1 MTKAELQEEIRE
13 RIYENTGGEI
23 TGQALQDVLLHM
35 TDTLSGGGG
44 SGQDGSDGVGI
55 LDIVVTDVSSETP
68 AFSPSVLR
76 SSPMIL
82 GASAPTGKK
91 ITIILTDGRETSFV
105 IENGRDGRDGA
116 DASGGTID
124 DEAFE
129 EFRDEFERYKEEVS
143 GRIETIRNEIEDATE
158 NAVGDA
164 LDQLHQTQQELA
176 DLSDRL
182 NEAAGNAQDALDL
195 ARSLS
200 GITGSGISVDDLEE
214 ILRLNDEFRDWMDD
228 FSGKVSSL
236 YTKYD
241 DLEQEIGAAG
251 IGISALDGRI
261 SVIGENLNLL
271 SGTVGNVKTDW
282 DASKGSITSLTS
294 WYNESAGTYAELIS
308 KMDAIDA
315 RIENKVAYYI
325 QSGGGV
331 NYLSEYVDG
340 KLAEFGRT
348 IEVSGV
354 DLTHIEEKINGLSA
368 SVTTTISRYGGLSG
382 ELVTISDRMD
392 GLRGDVSRSLTVA
405 ESAMTSAIDM
415 RDVWNR
421 ESGMIRTVTNLVIRE
436 DEDGPIYWYINPE
449 LEDASDKSQW
459 VRVFYQ
465 GDDPT
470 TGLPFYTENKDG
482 SGTRYDEHVFP
493 DYLSGMLSFIKQ
505 NYDQIELNVTSGDI
519 VSLLRLEVT
528 DGGSV
533 IYMTADRV
541 MIDADVIANSL
552 IAKSANIGGVNIGA
566 GMISA
571 KTGSDKW
578 ALRGDGVLEA
588 TGAQISGDIT
598 ANSLTL
604 GSQSIEDYIDSQ
616 IPEYEEGITSGDV
629 TSIIA
634 SAANAYNWV
643 VQEDLGD
650 YLVLGTK
657 YGNASSVTISKQGL
671 LVAKNAI
678 ISGTVYANKGVFNGT
693 VHATAGDFKG
703 SVSATSGYFN
713 NISANNVTIKNSR
726 FTGDITANSLT
737 LGSQSI
743 EDYIESQI
751 PAMED
756 GMTSGDVASII
767 ASAANAYNWVVQE
780 DLGDY
785 LVLGTKYGNASS
797 VTISKQGLLVA
808 KNAIISG
815 TVFADRGVFNGTV
828 HAKDG
833 DFKGSVSATSGYFND
848 ISANNI
854 TINNS
859 RFTGDVT
866 ANSLTL
872 GNQSIDAYLDSK
884 NYATM
889 DDIGDAEVSV
899 VSSTT
904 VNPDGSIRHVLTIGG
919 HSYEWNTMTS
929 GSVVALGAD
938 YSSYDGTIVD
948 VHLEINGDESISVVL
963 SQALTTYVTVI
974 FQAEENASNDN
985 PGGWFGAII
994 PMGSTRVKCYHVTPD
1009 SESIDDSTFCESTD
1023 FEVPVSLIN
1032 AYIIPDSPLHLQF
1045 RYKSAELNY
1054 TAIQNLID
1062 ADMEDFIMYS
1072 DPSSYRFYVDKN
1084 GLLQANNAVIY
1095 GKVYASEGYFRGSV
1109 SADSGYFRG
1118 SVYATNGYFWGT
1130 IHASAGTIGGL
1141 MIQNDGLFGR
1151 DFSLTS
1157 SGLEASNATI
1167 YGTIRQPFGEL
1178 KVHEDVIC
1186 FGDEDEQEEY
1196 QNPLEIYDNVYCQ
1209 ENTDSGGLGW
1219 GSMDFKWD
1227 VSQAGRRI
1235 TIVNN
1240 KGGKQI
1246 TDYGSSV
1253 ISAPA
1258 GYYFF
1263 EDGIATS
1270 TLKFSNEIIE
1280 LLGYG
1285 ESDNNVFYGYIVL
1298 SRKNMMTMKRY
1309 GHELRMLATGTI
1321 TQSGASIT
1329 NLSTFD
1335 GTAFTA
1341 RSQTYT
1347 ASNPVTYWWSDTF
1360 NRISCQKNSVGD
1372 YTVRMPSK
1380 WFKGMDSTISKNLR
1394 VMLTSR
1400 TPGAYVSYHSGNT
1413 SGFCVN
1419 TVFLG
1424 NYVDADVDFFIYN
1437 LGDWFSLQKDAS
1449 IEVTATKQSMFFSSY
1464 SSTGT
1469 SQTAQ
1474 FTISPSNATI
1484 TTATT
1489 ETESGFSSVFNVSYN
1504 SSSKTLSVNL
1514 IGYIQRNT
1522 SGKFKLSA
1530 TVGGET
1536 VDYYVTINY
1545 TYYPPCNCDY
1555 DCNDR
1560 QSW

>member
-1 MTKAELQEEIRE
+1 MTKAELQEEIRR

-105 IENGRDGRDGA
+105 IENGHDGKDGA

-124 DEAFE
+124 DEAFD

-164 LDQLHQTQQELA
+164 LDQLQQTQQELA
-176 DLSDRL
+176 DLSNRL

-195 ARSLS
+195 ARTLS
-200 GITGSGISVDDLEE
+200 GITGSGISVDDIEE
-214 ILRLNDEFRDWMDD
+214 VLRLNDEFRDWMDD
-228 FSGKVSSL
+228 FSGKVSTL

-241 DLEQEIGAAG
+241 ELEQEVGAAG
-251 IGISALDGRI
+251 IGIDALDGRI
-261 SVIGENLNLL
+261 SVIGENLSIL
-271 SGTVGNVKTDW
+271 SGTVGNVKTEW
-282 DASKGSITSLTS
+282 DASKGSITSLTT

-392 GLRGDVSRSLTVA
+392 GLDGEVSKSLTVA

-421 ESGMIRTVTNLVIRE
+421 ESGMIRTVTDLVIKT
-436 DEDGPIYWYINPE
+436 DDQGDPIYWYIDPE

-459 VRVFYQ
+459 VRVYYQ

-470 TGLPFYTENKDG
+470 TGLPFYTTNKDG

-493 DYLSGMLSFIKQ
+493 DYLSGMISFIKQ
-505 NYDQIELNVTSGDI
+505 NYDQIELNVTSGDVI
-519 VSLLRLEVT
+519 SLLRLEVT
-528 DGGSV
+528 EGGSV

-552 IAKSANIGGVNIGA
+552 TAKSANIGGVHIGA

-588 TGAQISGDIT
+588 TGAQINGDIT

-604 GSQSIEDYIDSQ
+604 GSQSIEDFIADQ
-616 IPEYEEGITSGDV
+616 IPEYEEGMTSGDV

-634 SAANAYNWV
+634 SAADAYNWV

-671 LVAKNAI
+671 LIAKNAI

-713 NISANNVTIKNSR
+713 NISANNVTINNSR

-751 PAMED
+751 PAMDE

-815 TVFADRGVFNGTV
+815 TVFADSGVFNGTV

-833 DFKGSVSATSGYFND
+833 DFKGSISATSGYFND
-848 ISANNI
+848 VSANNI
-854 TINNS
+854 TIKNS
-859 RFTGDVT
+859 RFAGDIT
-866 ANSLTL
+866 ANSITL
-872 GNQSIDAYLDSK
+872 GSQSIDDYLASK

-899 VSSTT
+899 ASSTT
-904 VNPDGSIRHVLTIGG
+904 VNPDGSIKHVLTIGG

-929 GSVVALGAD
+929 GSAVALGAD
-938 YSSYDGTIVD
+938 YSSFDGTIVT
-948 VHLEINGDESISVVL
+948 VHLEINEDDSIAVVL
-963 SQALTTYVTVI
+963 SQPLSAYSTVI
-974 FQAEENASNDN
+974 FQAEENSLNDN
-985 PGGWFGAII
+985 PGGWFGTLI
-994 PMGSTRVKCYHVTPD
+994 PSGSSRVNCYHVTPD
-1009 SESIDDSTFCESTD
+1009 SESISDSVCKSTD
-1023 FEVPVSLIN
+1023 FKTPVSLIN
-1032 AYIIPDSPLHLQF
+1032 ACMIFSFPVHMQF
-1045 RYKSAELNY
+1045 WYKSAELNY
-1054 TAIQNLID
+1054 TQIPNLND
-1062 ADMEDFIMYS
+1062 ADMENFVMYS

-1109 SADSGYFRG
+1109 SANSGYFRG
-1118 SVYATNGYFWGT
+1118 SVYATDGYFRGT

-1141 MIQNDGLFGR
+1141 LIQNDGLIGR

-1186 FGDEDEQEEY
+1186 LGDEDEPEEY

-1209 ENTDSGGLGW
+1209 ENTNSGGFGW

-1227 VSQAGRRI
+1227 ASQAGRRI

-1253 ISAPA
+1253 IAAPT

-1309 GHELRMLATGTI
+1309 GHELRLLATGTI
-1321 TQSGASIT
+1321 SSSGSAIT

-1335 GTAFTA
+1335 GTE
-1341 RSQTYT
+1341 YT
-1347 ASNPVTYWWSDTF
+1347 AKTNTYDSSNPVTYWYSNTF
-1360 NRISCQKNSVGD
+1360 NRISCQKNAVGD
-1372 YTVRMPSK
+1372 YTVRMPNK
-1380 WFKGMDSTISKNLR
+1380 WFKGSDSINKNLR

-1413 SGFCVN
+1413 SGFCVTSVCFN
-1419 TVFLG
+1419 
-1424 NYVDADVDFFIYN
+1424 NYVDANVDFFIYN

-1449 IEVTATKQSMFFSSY
+1449 IELSATRQSLFFSSY
-1464 SSTGT
+1464 SSTG
-1469 SQTAQ
+1469 SPQTIQ
-1474 FTISPSNATI
+1474 FTVTPSNATI

-1489 ETESGFSSVFNVSYN
+1489 ETESGFSSVFDISYN
-1504 SSSKTLSVNL
+1504 SSSKSLSVSVAEH
-1514 IGYIQRNT
+1514 IQRNT

-1555 DCNDR
+1555 DCNDK